1 MVFLLSGCIV
11 LPCQMRR
18 VEARDTPLYMNGNT
32 VMIGEVSTLYEA
44 ECFTHVDTKG
54 FDVVKLNRPF
64 RWVGIPCS

>member
-1 MVFLLSGCIV
+1 
-11 LPCQMRR
+11 
-18 VEARDTPLYMNGNT
+18 
-32 VMIGEVSTLYEA
+32 MIGEVSTLYEA